1 MIEAHENPERDAVR
15 KATRRLV
22 PFLLSL
28 YVVAW
33 LDRVNVGF
41 AGLQMNRDLGFD
53 AAVYGF
59 GAGIFFIAYAACEVP
74 SNLILHTVGARRWIA
89 RIMITWG
96 LLSAS
101 MLLVHSRTS
110 FYVLRCLLGAAEA
123 GFFPGIIYYIGN
135 WFPRVERAR
144 AMAGFTAA
152 IPLSSVIGGP
162 LSGALL
168 GLNGVAHL
176 AGWQWLFLVEGIP
189 AVVLGLVVFRFL
201 PDEPR
206 DANWL
211 SPAQRQ
217 ALSDAIARE
226 RDTMPGARQPLTAVF
241 KNPLV
246 WVLGVAY
253 FLGSICSYGLTLW
266 MPEILK
272 GLSGLSNALVG
283 VISAVPYL
291 IATIATLLVGRHS
304 DRTGERVRHVAVTC
318 FVGALG
324 FGVSAVL
331 HSPWFGFVALTVA
344 AAGTFSRNGPFWA
357 LPSLFLAGQNA
368 AAGIA
373 FINTI
378 GALGGFAGP
387 YVIGVVKK
395 ATGSFT
401 GGLLFL
407 SGALLVAGMLALTMT
422 SAFRGAAHG
431 SPAGTARGMA
441 RA

>member
-1 MIEAHENPERDAVR
+1 MNHIASTIGASAVQ

-22 PFLLSL
+22 PFLLLL

-53 AAVYGF
+53 SAVYGF
-59 GAGIFFIAYAACEVP
+59 GAGVFFLTYALCEVP
-74 SNLILHTVGARRWIA
+74 SNLVLHRVGARRWIA
-89 RIMITWG
+89 RIMVTWG
-96 LLSAS
+96 ILSIA
-101 MLLVHSRTS
+101 MLLVRGRTS

-123 GFFPGIIYYIGN
+123 GFFPGIIYYLGN
-135 WFPRVERAR
+135 WFPRAERAK

-168 GLNGVAHL
+168 KLNGTFHL

-189 AVVLGLVVFRFL
+189 AVILGAVVWRYL

-206 DANWL
+206 EARWLDANEREWL
-211 SPAQRQ
+211 SNE
-217 ALSDAIARE
+217 IARE
-226 RDTMPGARQPLTAVF
+226 RSGVTQRQNHSLAAALSDPI
-241 KNPLV
+241 V
-246 WVLGVAY
+246 WLLGVTY

-272 GLSGLSNALVG
+272 GLSGLSNAFVG
-283 VISAVPYL
+283 LISAFPYL
-291 IATIATLLVGRHS
+291 VATVATILVGRHS
-304 DRTGERVRHVAVTC
+304 DRTGERVRHVAISC
-318 FVGALG
+318 FVGAFGFAIAAFLRSPWLG
-324 FGVSAVL
+324 FA
-331 HSPWFGFVALTVA
+331 ALTVA
-344 AAGTFSRNGPFWA
+344 ATGTFSRNGPFWA
-357 LPSLFLAGQNA
+357 LPTAFLSGRGAAG
-368 AAGIA
+368 GIA

-395 ATGSFT
+395 ATGYFT

-407 SGALLVAGMLALTMT
+407 ASALLAAGILILALRR
-422 SAFRGAAHG
+422 SLRPV
-431 SPAGTARGMA
+431 SVIPAEAGIRSSVA
-441 RA
+441 